1 MPDHEPQVGVLTFHK
16 CVCEPYL
23 TVFRFVIHGLF
34 NFHLVFLS
42 LFFFFQWFPI
52 NEMGQSCK
60 QFFYIENVYYQKDQ
74 RDTAGEVGKVS
85 IEGNFIL

>member
-1 MPDHEPQVGVLTFHK
+1 MPDREPQVGVLTFHK

-42 LFFFFQWFPI
+42 LFFFFFSGFP
-52 NEMGQSCK
+52 
-60 QFFYIENVYYQKDQ
+60 
-74 RDTAGEVGKVS
+74 
-85 IEGNFIL
+85 